1 MRKIVLTLMIVA
13 FLACPAMAQRYRQM
27 QLTIVDEFGDPV
39 TNIDEIEIYDAG
51 TSDTSTIYP
60 RRDGGTMTNPITTD
74 STASTFSQSLGQVTW
89 FQAAASYKVTITE
102 DGASQ
107 SLTIDNITSSDT
119 RFPWYVN
126 YIGEAATLQVT
137 DDTTL
142 DLGTSD
148 DFYVDWDNANSKLII
163 ASAADGGRWDIGL
176 AAVHTDIYWHTGA
189 AITSDYV
196 LFDEGSHVVDFI
208 DVDLMI
214 DDEAILY
221 FGSGDDVSFDYDHS
235 NNDLDV
241 LSAGD
246 LDLISWGATGAGY
259 DQEWWGE
266 AAGDNVLFDVSENE
280 FYFTDIDIMLDDDGD
295 LIFGDG
301 EDFVIDSDTDKTLD
315 FTPAAASDDYI
326 VNLGLDQ
333 SGVDLK
339 LFGTTTGAYMLWDA
353 SANALWLD
361 KSDIAFSETDG
372 LLFGDALGTGDFRLD
387 ATSAVLTLAQVSVDT
402 GTVVIG
408 VDDHDIPITWH
419 GEATGA
425 DIILTGDTIL
435 FDGIDMT
442 FEDADVLKFGD
453 AGADGTIQSDGTNID
468 VDINAALTL
477 GDGGTSHY
485 ANIAPDGEITLVG
498 TAKVTK
504 NHQLPISVGGGTA
517 TVSALTGAPSID
529 FNADGE
535 IAYVSFQV
543 PNDWDAASDMT
554 IVAMIKNE
562 IAETDGDDIEI
573 ICTVK
578 GIADGEAHTDAGQTV
593 TMALDMTGGD
603 EGQNY
608 VNKITGTID
617 YNEASHPI
625 AAGDTVIIKAVISLG
640 AGTEPTGPQHIIDW
654 WIEYTADK
662 LGTAT

>member
-1 MRKIVLTLMIVA
+1 MIVA

-387 ATSAVLTLAQVSVDT
+387 ATSAVLTLAQVSQDTGSMIIGASDHDLPVKWWGETSTAYFQLTGDDVVVEGMSLCLGDSDQLQFGDAIGTGDIKVYASGTDLIIDGVIAET
-402 GTVVIG
+402 GTVAVG
-408 VDDHDIPITWH
+408 VTDKGIDFKLWAATAAEGILWDASD
-419 GEATGA
+419 EALEFTGA
-425 DIILTGDTIL
+425 NITLDAASVLTLGETVN
-435 FDGIDMT
+435 
-442 FEDADVLKFGD
+442 ADVLVTTGTYTVLAANSGKVHMIPDLAGATAINLPAEADGLYYKFLYIGGVDEGHTHTFDSEADVNYFIGGVAFADTDAGD
-453 AGADGTIQSDGTNID
+453 AADEINAGVYSDGDSNSKFALINASAGTVIELHCDGTNW
-468 VDINAALTL
+468 
-477 GDGGTSHY
+477 Y
-485 ANIAPDGEITLVG
+485 
-498 TAKVTK
+498 
-504 NHQLPISVGGGTA
+504 ISGIVFSA
-517 TVSALTGAPSID
+517 TIPT
-529 FNADGE
+529 FADH
-535 IAYVSFQV
+535 S
-543 PNDWDAASDMT
+543 
-554 IVAMIKNE
+554 
-562 IAETDGDDIEI
+562 
-573 ICTVK
+573 
-578 GIADGEAHTDAGQTV
+578 
-593 TMALDMTGGD
+593 
-603 EGQNY
+603 
-608 VNKITGTID
+608 
-617 YNEASHPI
+617 
-625 AAGDTVIIKAVISLG
+625 
-640 AGTEPTGPQHIIDW
+640 
-654 WIEYTADK
+654 
-662 LGTAT
+662 